1 MTTIEGN
8 RLIATRLKAAAL
20 RVQELRDEI
29 SDLKQRLALVEIHN
43 EELQELFDKLSADQ
57 AALNEAIA
65 SSMENLDTS
74 FDDNLNASENEEIAT
89 AEDFG
94 ISSDADD
101 DDDDFF
107 GDDF

>member
-1 MTTIEGN
+1 MTTIEGS
-8 RLIATRLKAAAL
+8 RLIASRLKAAAL

-29 SDLKQRLALVEIHN
+29 SDLKKRLILVETHN
-43 EELQELFDKLSADQ
+43 EELQDLFDKLSADQ
-57 AALNEAIA
+57 TALNEAIA
-65 SSMENLDTS
+65 SSMEGLDTS

-94 ISSDADD
+94 ISADED